1 MVELGVVRGRFQVF
15 HLKHLEYV
23 LAAKMRCR
31 KLLIGIEEP
40 DRIFERI
47 RTRLH
52 ILRGL
57 R

>member
-1 MVELGVVRGRFQVF
+1 MTDIGVVRGRFQVF

-40 DRIFERI
+40 ERIFR
-47 RTRLH
+47 RDKSVY
-52 ILRGL
+52 ILRTF
-57 R
+57 